1 MRIFVCKDRYENI
14 MTCIY
19 DAWEWSLKNGHENM
33 KIMKEP
39 IIQPSLFDEYVY
51 IDEDKEKSLKV
62 TNSIISKISK
72 EAYACV
78 YYATLLKED
87 VLDDIYRFLRIGFK
101 VGNNVTKMLTETSVI
116 RMMEIRRQVYR
127 EMSFFREFIRF
138 NSIGGNVYVAH
149 IEPKNNI
156 AYMTAEHFA
165 DRMPS
170 ENWIIVDD
178 TRRLAVIHPKDE
190 EIYISYL
197 NEKEMQAL
205 KTTEQYN
212 DKYTSLW
219 QTFFDSIAIKQREN
233 YRCQRNHFPIW
244 MRKHVVE
251 FMGDNR

>member
-1 MRIFVCKDRYENI
+1 
-14 MTCIY
+14 
-19 DAWEWSLKNGHENM
+19 
-33 KIMKEP
+33 
-39 IIQPSLFDEYVY
+39 
-51 IDEDKEKSLKV
+51 
-62 TNSIISKISK
+62 
-72 EAYACV
+72 
-78 YYATLLKED
+78 
-87 VLDDIYRFLRIGFK
+87 
-101 VGNNVTKMLTETSVI
+101 
-116 RMMEIRRQVYR
+116 
-127 EMSFFREFIRF
+127 
-138 NSIGGNVYVAH
+138 
-149 IEPKNNI
+149 
-156 AYMTAEHFA
+156 MTAEHFE

-205 KTTEQYN
+205 MTTEQYN